1 MGTAGRRLHGDGAV
15 DQGRHHVRADLVRR
29 HPDPRGMQPHAEG
42 VAEPAEHDEPH
53 VRRSPRPQS
62 ARDGRRREPDVGVDR
77 QLRHARRRGLPAGA
91 RGAARAVGDVA
102 MSLLGGV
109 ETGSITPSISMGP
122 GGMMPLNPMVSD
134 KLIRTVVDATVLRP
148 DMFELTF
155 MDREG
160 IVVDEAMISIGT
172 EITISLGSGPTATD
186 LIVGEVTSI
195 EGDFDE
201 LVHHTIVRGY
211 EHAHRLQRA
220 RRSRTFLDSTDGDIA
235 RKVAGD
241 AGLKIGD
248 IQDPGVTHQYV
259 AQVAQTDWEFLKGR
273 AVEIGYETGVV
284 DGEFFL

>member
-1 MGTAGRRLHGDGAV
+1 
-15 DQGRHHVRADLVRR
+15 
-29 HPDPRGMQPHAEG
+29 
-42 VAEPAEHDEPH
+42 
-53 VRRSPRPQS
+53 
-62 ARDGRRREPDVGVDR
+62 
-77 QLRHARRRGLPAGA
+77 
-91 RGAARAVGDVA
+91 
-102 MSLLGGV
+102 MSLVGV
-109 ETGSITPSISMGP
+109 ETGAITPTITMGP
-122 GGMMPLNPMVSD
+122 GGMIPLNPMVTD
-134 KLIRTVVDATVLRP
+134 KLVRTVVDATVLRS

-160 IVVDEAMISIGT
+160 VVIDEAMIDIGT
-172 EITISLGSGPTATD
+172 EITISLGSGPGASD

-201 LVHHTIVRGY
+201 QIHYTIVRGF

-248 IQDPGVTHQYV
+248 ISDPGVTHKYV

-273 AVEIGYETGVV
+273 AGELGYDVRVV
-284 DGEFFL
+284 DGKFTFGPAPGMSA